1 MDPTDQRP
9 HIAFLPDDDLA
20 LADAIALMQRVI
32 ADAPPSTPLIV
43 LGYTGAAANAEAHR
57 RRKLALE
64 AVLADAAPAL
74 APARRIAGLT
84 PGFPAIGE
92 AQTTQALTDAIAL
105 LSENEAM
112 TGQLMVVTPD

>member
-1 MDPTDQRP
+1 MDQTDKRP
-9 HIAFLPDDDLA
+9 HVAFLPDDDLP
-20 LADAIALMQRVI
+20 LADAVALMQKVI
-32 ADAPPSTPLIV
+32 AGAPQSTPLIV
-43 LGYTGAAANAEAHR
+43 LGYTAAAADADAHR

-74 APARRIAGLT
+74 APIRRIAGLT

-92 AQTTQALTDAIAL
+92 TETTQALTDAIAL
-105 LSENEAM
+105 LTENEAM